1 MPTASNRL
9 PMVPKLSSA
18 ASMPFPGATSSRAV
32 SSSFLTSILRSP
44 SLGPNDR
51 DPEPRSGAQ
60 DHGVF
65 EGPFSRPLP
74 AGDPSPQYA
83 ACDPLAAR
91 GACVLLSPTASCG
104 PLLLSDGPCR
114 SST

>member
-44 SLGPNDR
+44 SLGPNYR
-51 DPEPRSGAQ
+51 DPEPQSGAR

-65 EGPFSRPLP
+65 EGPFSLGPYQLAILRL
-74 AGDPSPQYA
+74 
-83 ACDPLAAR
+83 LAAGLFFYPTVPVGVAHGHR
-91 GACVLLSPTASCG
+91 LLA
-104 PLLLSDGPCR
+104 
-114 SST
+114 

>member
-65 EGPFSRPLP
+65 EGPFSLGPYQLAALAFFFLPLLP
-74 AGDPSPQYA
+74 AGLFFYPTVPVGVAHSH
-83 ACDPLAAR
+83 CLLAYSS
-91 GACVLLSPTASCG
+91 LS
-104 PLLLSDGPCR
+104 
-114 SST
+114 